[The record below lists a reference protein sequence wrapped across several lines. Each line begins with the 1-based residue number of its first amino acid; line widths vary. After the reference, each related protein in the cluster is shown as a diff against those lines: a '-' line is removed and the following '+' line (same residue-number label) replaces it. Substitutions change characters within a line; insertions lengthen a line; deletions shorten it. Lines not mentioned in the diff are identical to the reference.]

1 MLEPEGI
8 VELLC
13 EFFTLKINKIDRY
26 GIIWTSITAI
36 HVIVLG
42 KKKKKLRLVNKQKKR
57 ITSFILKNT
66 MAQFKALS

>member
-42 KKKKKLRLVNKQKKR
+42 KKKEKTETCEQTKKKNNKFYFKKYNGT
-57 ITSFILKNT
+57 I
-66 MAQFKALS
+66 